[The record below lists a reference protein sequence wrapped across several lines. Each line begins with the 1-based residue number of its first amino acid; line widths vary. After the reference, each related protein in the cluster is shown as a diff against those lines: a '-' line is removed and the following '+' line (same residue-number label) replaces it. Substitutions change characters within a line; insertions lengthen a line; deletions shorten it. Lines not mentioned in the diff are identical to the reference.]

1 MGAVGAVRAV
11 RAVGAVGAVRA
22 VGTLGAV
29 RAVRAVRAVGAV
41 GAVGLWGLWG
51 SGNSGSCEIGLPEKL
66 YLWGVCKTP
75 LRDKYCCNGLAVTFA
90 VTGMATR
97 GRGCISRCTYITPF
111 YQIKIH

>member
-1 MGAVGAVRAV
+1 MR
-11 RAVGAVGAVRA
+11 
-22 VGTLGAV
+22 
-29 RAVRAVRAVGAV
+29 AV
-41 GAVGLWGLWG
+41 GAVGLWEPWEPWELW
-51 SGNSGSCEIGLPEKL
+51 EPWDPWELWELFEKL

-97 GRGCISRCTYITPF
+97 GRGCISRGTYITPF